1 MCYDLPMRTNE
12 NDSTFLLK
20 TAGWMW
26 LGYLALLL
34 AIDTYLSGR
43 PPLSMARYYLVNGLM
58 ALVFLAC
65 ALYPGVRSRLKGTYI
80 PFMLLLIAV
89 LPVAANRLWI
99 GPLPPGPM
107 SNIEGVTLRLLPI
120 LFIGLIVT
128 AWQYAMT
135 MVAFYALVTTVLDI
149 GLLWALPAENPNTG
163 QIVFFVAMM
172 RLVSFLVVGYFVSR
186 LIQRLQEQQRAL
198 TEANARLVHYA
209 GTVEQLT
216 LSRERNRLARE
227 LHDTLAHSLSALSV
241 QLETVKAYWDVEPE
255 TARQLLGQSL
265 AATRTGLNET
275 RRALKALR
283 ASPLDDLGLLLAL
296 RQLAQDTAERGRL
309 ALTLSLPEQLLP
321 LPPDVEQCVYRVA
334 QEALENV
341 VRHAHARHLRLALTV
356 DAGLVLE
363 IADDGVGFEREV
375 VAGNG
380 RFGLAGMRERASVAG
395 ATLTIDSQAQ
405 NGTRV
410 RLVFEEIG

>member
-1 MCYDLPMRTNE
+1 
-12 NDSTFLLK
+12 
-20 TAGWMW
+20 MW

-34 AIDTYLSGR
+34 VTDLYLSGR
-43 PPLSMARYYLVNGLM
+43 PLQSMARYYLINGLL
-58 ALVFLAC
+58 ALIFLVC
-65 ALYPGVRSRLKGTYI
+65 ALWPGIRSRLKRFYL

-89 LPVAANRLWI
+89 LPITANRLWI

-107 SNIEGVTLRLLPI
+107 SNIEGITLRLLPI

-128 AWQYAMT
+128 AWQYPMAL
-135 MVAFYALVTTVLDI
+135 VAFYALVTTVLEI
-149 GLLWALPAENPNTG
+149 AVLWLLPADNHNTIP
-163 QIVFFVAMM
+163 IVFFVAMV
-172 RLVSFLVVGYFVSR
+172 RLVSFLVVGYFISR
-186 LIQRLQEQQRAL
+186 LIQRLQAQQQAL
-198 TEANARLVHYA
+198 AEANARLVDYA

-255 TARQLLGQSL
+255 TARRLLGQSL

-309 ALTLSLPEQLLP
+309 ALTLSLPEQLPP
-321 LPPDVEQCVYRVA
+321 LPPDVEQCIYRVA

-341 VRHAHARHLRLALTV
+341 VRHARACHLHLALAV
-356 DAGLVLE
+356 DKGLVLE
-363 IADDGVGFEREV
+363 IADDGIGFESDV
-375 VAGNG
+375 VGGNG
-380 RFGLAGMRERASVAG
+380 RFGLAGMRERAAMSG
-395 ATLTIDSQAQ
+395 ATLHIDSQPQ
-405 NGTRV
+405 HGTRV
-410 RLVFEEIG
+410 KFVFSGK

>member
-1 MCYDLPMRTNE
+1 MRTDE

-34 AIDTYLSGR
+34 GIDTYLSGR
-43 PPLSMARYYLVNGLM
+43 SPLSMARYYLINGFM
-58 ALVFLAC
+58 AFIFLGC
-65 ALYPGVRSRLKGTYI
+65 AYWPEVRNRLNRFYL

-89 LPVAANRLWI
+89 LPVATNRLWV

-128 AWQYAMT
+128 AWQYPMT
-135 MVAFYALVTTVLDI
+135 VVAFYALVTTVLEI
-149 GLLWALPAENPNTG
+149 VMLWLLPAENPNTVP
-163 QIVFFVAMM
+163 IVFFVAMV
-172 RLVSFLVVGYFVSR
+172 RLVSFVVVGYFVSR
-186 LIQRLQEQQRAL
+186 LIQRLQEQQQAL
-198 TEANARLVHYA
+198 AEANARLVHYA

-296 RQLAQDTAERGRL
+296 RQLAQDTAERGHL
-309 ALTLSLPEQLLP
+309 ALTLSLPEQLSP
-321 LPPDVEQCVYRVA
+321 MPPDVEQCVYRVA

-341 VRHAHARHLRLALTV
+341 VRHARARQLRLALTAV
-356 DAGLVLE
+356 EGLVLE
-363 IADDGVGFEREV
+363 IADDGVGFEREMV
-375 VAGNG
+375 GGNG
-380 RFGLAGMRERASVAG
+380 RFGLAGMRERAAMSG
-395 ATLTIDSQAQ
+395 AALHIDSQPQ
-405 NGTRV
+405 NGTRI
-410 RLVFEEIG
+410 RLVFKETSQAAAYE